1 MSYIPK
7 YILKRM
13 IPKDAVKAVAG
24 GVEITAVNVISPISV
39 DEVPDDVI
47 NYLEVEMDGVKISE
61 NQKKGLK
68 IFVAEK
74 EYNLANAK
82 DLVGQTIPVGATIKI
97 FAPVVLEKGSTHK
110 VNVVIKTN
118 NPINIEVER
127 EVC

>member
-1 MSYIPK
+1 
-7 YILKRM
+7 M